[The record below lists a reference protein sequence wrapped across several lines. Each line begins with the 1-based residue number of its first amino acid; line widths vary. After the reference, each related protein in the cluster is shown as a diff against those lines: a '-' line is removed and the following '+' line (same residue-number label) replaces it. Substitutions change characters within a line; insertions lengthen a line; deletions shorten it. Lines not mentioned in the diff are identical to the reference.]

1 MKRLIA
7 VILIV
12 FLFVPSAVFAD
23 SDRVAVSAH
32 YSLYIDA
39 LAASAGKGNSYDF
52 DTYCVD
58 LYMLEGN
65 QKAYVNA
72 VTCFSGVF
80 TNSGTVPLSVAERN
94 GEMYFVYENG
104 NTFTGYY
111 DDSGDLWLDLDIGTV
126 RMFSVPY
133 YSPLTDLAV

>member
-1 MKRLIA
+1 MKRFISL
-7 VILIV
+7 
-12 FLFVPSAVFAD
+12 FLVLLFLCSVSFAD
-23 SDRVAVSAH
+23 SDPVSVSAH
-32 YSLYIDA
+32 YSLFFDA
-39 LAASAGKGNSYDF
+39 IVASDGKGNSYDF

-58 LYMLEGN
+58 LYLLKGEN
-65 QKAYVNA
+65 KAYVNA

-80 TNSGTVPLSVAERN
+80 TNSGTVPVSVAERD
-94 GEMYFVYENG
+94 GLLYFVYENG
-104 NTFTGYY
+104 NTFTGFF